1 MRKPASILIVEDD
14 AAAREMYREALIGAG
29 YRAVGV
35 PDGLDALKQIE
46 TNRPSAVIL
55 DLLLPRVAGIDVYR
69 ELRTKRETRTLP
81 VVIVTGSDARDWSQ
95 TNAGSSFASPWPP
108 MSWSQQ
114 SNVLC
119 SDLADNLTLLSPDPA
134 TPFTIEVPAL

>member
-1 MRKPASILIVEDD
+1 MSLRKPASILIVEDD

-35 PDGLDALKQIE
+35 PDGFDALKQIE

-81 VVIVTGSDARDWSQ
+81 VVIVTGSDARDLEP
-95 TNAGSSFASPWPP
+95 NECRFFLLKPVAPD
-108 MSWSQQ
+108 
-114 SNVLC
+114 VLV
-119 SDLADNLTLLSPDPA
+119 A
-134 TPFTIEVPAL
+134 TVERAMKRPGRQPHATRS

>member
-1 MRKPASILIVEDD
+1 M
-14 AAAREMYREALIGAG
+14 
-29 YRAVGV
+29 
-35 PDGLDALKQIE
+35 
-46 TNRPSAVIL
+46 
-55 DLLLPRVAGIDVYR
+55 
-69 ELRTKRETRTLP
+69 
-81 VVIVTGSDARDWSQ
+81 VIVTGSDARDLEP
-95 TNAGSSFASPWPP
+95 NECRFFLRKPVAP